1 MLQYVA
7 QRLLLLIPTFVGIT
21 FLAYAIMLLAPGD
34 PVDLFFAG
42 GLGAGTEGVD
52 SDRLAEVIAS

>member
-1 MLQYVA
+1 LLQYVI
-7 QRLLLLIPTFVGIT
+7 QRLLLLVPTFLGVT

-42 GLGAGTEGVD
+42 GVG
-52 SDRLAEVIAS
+52 